1 MSDEIFRPQRPNAN
15 PNSNPNE
22 GVDLPQNH
30 PLNQQQSVPAAPN
43 NNAGPKPVQITGQA
57 PEEFLRRMQQRKTQ
71 GQDSNSPPG
80 APKAPSRPQIPA
92 NSSVDLQNILQ
103 SLQSQSSIFEEITL
117 PSLGRFY
124 DGTDGPT
131 DGKLH
136 VRPMTGEEESI
147 LATPRFV
154 KKGQAINMIFSRCIQ
169 ETYRPENLL
178 SVDRTYLLIYL
189 RGISYGNEYEVEVKD
204 PDSDRKFS
212 TVIDLNSLPVDF
224 CPLEFGPLL
233 TDVLPKS
240 NLEFTYRLSRGKD
253 EQELQDHRERRL
265 KQFGDSGADDTLL
278 YRTAQLTDSI
288 ANITDKNELQIL
300 LKNLPIQDLSYLRG
314 IVNEPPFG
322 VDTKVS
328 ILSPLSSE
336 EFEVELPLEANFF
349 FPRRKKKDRNLA

>member
-15 PNSNPNE
+15 PNPNE
-22 GVDLPQNH
+22 GVEIPQNH
-30 PLNQQQSVPAAPN
+30 PLSQQTGVPTAPN
-43 NNAGPKPVQITGQA
+43 LSGGPKPVQISGQP
-57 PEEFLRRMQQRKTQ
+57 PEEFLRRMQQRKAQ
-71 GQDSNSPPG
+71 GQESNSAPG

-92 NSSVDLQNILQ
+92 NSSADLQNILQ

-169 ETYRPENLL
+169 ENYRPENLL

-224 CPLEFGPLL
+224 CPADFGPLL

-240 NLEFTYRLSRGKD
+240 GLEFTYRLSRGKD

-288 ANITDKNELQIL
+288 ANISDKNELQIL
-300 LKNLPIQDLSYLRG
+300 LKNLIFWQSDL
-314 IVNEPPFG
+314 
-322 VDTKVS
+322 
-328 ILSPLSSE
+328 ILLTHLTHS
-336 EFEVELPLEANFF
+336 V
-349 FPRRKKKDRNLA
+349 RNAG